1 MAWQHAVSLA
11 QLHARSL
18 ATSLRS
24 SVFFLDG
31 VFFGG
36 IVVVGWWL
44 VEVFCVWWLGV
55 DHTPTRC
62 SPCKPPCNAI
72 IIPSIFTTQRLQ
84 PFQQPPELPPAPRG
98 YT

>member
-55 DHTPTRC
+55 DHA
-62 SPCKPPCNAI
+62 PPSSN
-72 IIPSIFTTQRLQ
+72 RRGNEELLQ
-84 PFQQPPELPPAPRG
+84 NSQ
-98 YT
+98 